1 MTRVE
6 SWNPSRE
13 YAQEGR
19 DKWTNAGH
27 LAIRSSSFPCCTTQ
41 PESKA
46 AKYTEA
52 RIARNG
58 KAGDWSFV
66 WTFFQPTEALML
78 QAYTAAEFRD
88 YYIDYLGEAWNLR
101 HFVKTKRS
109 MISWVVGI
117 TRNFVFSFFQ
127 LHKNYTALKKLIWI
141 LGVVMVH
148 GLVIRPHQAMAT
160 GGLGEGVVQL
170 QGGDPARGWII
181 SH

>member
-1 MTRVE
+1 MTWVE
-6 SWNPSRE
+6 SWNPSWE

-46 AKYTEA
+46 AKYTET

-66 WTFFQPTEALML
+66 WTLFQPTEALML

-101 HFVKTKRS
+101 HLVKTKRS

-117 TRNFVFSFFQ
+117 VSKFRIFVFPASW
-127 LHKNYTALKKLIWI
+127 KLQSPKETHMNLGGGHGPWI
-141 LGVVMVH
+141 SDPVA
-148 GLVIRPHQAMAT
+148 PPSAT

-170 QGGDPARGWII
+170 QRGDPARGWII